1 MKKRIVRILVVK
13 TVSENIKILLWARLV
28 NAERMTH
35 PQCEQQVLYGMVR
48 RALEG
53 RVGRGLR
60 NAPVAVGQR
69 TPATL
74 SRKGYMQ
81 VWAPEGAAAVGC
93 LCSCSKARNKLSE
106 QKEGLGEEGAV
117 EILS

>member
-1 MKKRIVRILVVK
+1 MK

-53 RVGRGLR
+53 RVGRGTR
-60 NAPVAVGQR
+60 NAPEAVNQR
-69 TPATL
+69 TSTTL
-74 SRKGYMQ
+74 SRVGYMQ
-81 VWAPEGAAAVGC
+81 VWGPEGAAAAGC
-93 LCSCSKARNKLSE
+93 LCSCSKSGNKLPE
-106 QKEGLGEEGAV
+106 QKEGQKEEGAV